1 MKVTHY
7 LLGYDNLKIIQ
18 DPDMFNFSID
28 SVLLPNFATINTKTQ
43 KILDI
48 GCGNAPIPLILSQ
61 KTNAQIIGVEIQKE
75 VSEMA
80 RESVKINNL
89 ENQIEIINDDILKLK
104 DKLETDSFDLITCNP
119 PYFKVKDTSKFN
131 KNDYKTIARHEVTL
145 NLEQVLKIAK
155 KLLKN
160 DASIA
165 LVHRPERFVDII
177 TLMRQN
183 NLEPKKL
190 RFVYPKK
197 GLNANVILIEGTKN
211 GKPGLKIL
219 EPLYIQ
225 DENGNYDKEITR
237 RWKNETAQLW

>member
-165 LVHRPERFVDII
+165 LVHRPERLVDII

-197 GLNANVILIEGTKN
+197 GQNANVILIEGTKN

-237 RWKNETAQLW
+237 R

>member
-237 RWKNETAQLW
+237 R

>member
-1 MKVTHY
+1 
-7 LLGYDNLKIIQ
+7 
-18 DPDMFNFSID
+18 
-28 SVLLPNFATINTKTQ
+28 
-43 KILDI
+43 
-48 GCGNAPIPLILSQ
+48 
-61 KTNAQIIGVEIQKE
+61 
-75 VSEMA
+75 MA

-197 GLNANVILIEGTKN
+197 GQNANVILIEGTKN

>member
-28 SVLLPNFATINTKTQ
+28 SVLLPNFATINTKTK

-104 DKLETDSFDLITCNP
+104 DKL
-119 PYFKVKDTSKFN
+119 
-131 KNDYKTIARHEVTL
+131 
-145 NLEQVLKIAK
+145 
-155 KLLKN
+155 
-160 DASIA
+160 
-165 LVHRPERFVDII
+165 
-177 TLMRQN
+177 
-183 NLEPKKL
+183 
-190 RFVYPKK
+190 
-197 GLNANVILIEGTKN
+197 
-211 GKPGLKIL
+211 
-219 EPLYIQ
+219 
-225 DENGNYDKEITR
+225 
-237 RWKNETAQLW
+237 